1 VEASAKV
8 SRNLTRNELVAMAG
22 GVLVAVGVFL
32 NWYETNAGNRAAN
45 IDGMKG
51 AFSAWDVHPILR
63 WLLLAAAVAPF
74 ILAYIIVRGHELSW
88 ARGEMTAVTAIAAFG
103 LIAYNGVIA
112 RPGDP
117 SSQISLQPGWWV
129 ALLGTLLMLG
139 GAALRSSEVER
150 TRKPPGVI

>member
-1 VEASAKV
+1 VEASAKL
-8 SRNLTRNELVAMAG
+8 SRTLTRNEFVALAGGALVAI
-22 GVLVAVGVFL
+22 GVFL

-45 IDGMKG
+45 IDGLKG

-74 ILAYIIVRGHELSW
+74 ILAYIIVRGHQLSW

-103 LIAYNGVIA
+103 LILYNGVID
-112 RPGDP
+112 RPGEP

>member
-1 VEASAKV
+1 VEASAKL
-8 SRNLTRNELVAMAG
+8 SRKLTRNEFVAMAG
-22 GVLVAVGVFL
+22 GVLVGIGVFL

-45 IDGMKG
+45 VNGMKG

-74 ILAYIIVRGHELSW
+74 ILAYIIVRGHQLSW

-103 LIAYNGVIA
+103 LIVYNGVIG
-112 RPGDP
+112 RPGEP
-117 SSQISLQPGWWV
+117 SSEISLQPGWWV

>member
-1 VEASAKV
+1 VEASAKL
-8 SRNLTRNELVAMAG
+8 SRKLTRNEFVAMAG
-22 GVLVAVGVFL
+22 GVLVGIGVFL
-32 NWYETNAGNRAAN
+32 NWYETNAGNVAAN
-45 IDGMKG
+45 VNGMKG

-74 ILAYIIVRGHELSW
+74 ILAYIIVRGHQLSW

-103 LIAYNGVIA
+103 LIVYNGVIG
-112 RPGDP
+112 RPGEP
-117 SSQISLQPGWWV
+117 SSEISLKLGWWV

>member
-1 VEASAKV
+1 VEASAKL
-8 SRNLTRNELVAMAG
+8 SRKLTRNEFAAMAG
-22 GVLVAVGVFL
+22 GVLVGIGVFL

-45 IDGMKG
+45 VNGMKG

-74 ILAYIIVRGHELSW
+74 ILAYIIVRGHQLSW

-103 LIAYNGVIA
+103 LIVYNGVIG
-112 RPGDP
+112 RPGEP
-117 SSQISLQPGWWV
+117 SSEISLQPGWWV

>member
-1 VEASAKV
+1 MEASAKL
-8 SRNLTRNELVAMAG
+8 SRTLTRNELVAMAG

-32 NWYETNAGNRAAN
+32 NWYETNAGNAAAN

-51 AFSAWDVHPILR
+51 AFSAWQVHPILR

-74 ILAYIIVRGHELSW
+74 ILAYIIVRGHQLSW

-103 LIAYNGVIA
+103 LIVYNGVIA

-139 GAALRSSEVER
+139 GAALRSSETER

>member
-1 VEASAKV
+1 VEVSAKL
-8 SRNLTRNELVAMAG
+8 SRTLTRNEFVALAGGALVAI
-22 GVLVAVGVFL
+22 GVFL
-32 NWYETNAGNRAAN
+32 NWYQTNAGNRAAN

-74 ILAYIIVRGHELSW
+74 ILAYIILRGHQLSW

-103 LIAYNGVIA
+103 LILYNGVID
-112 RPGDP
+112 RPGEP

-129 ALLGTLLMLG
+129 AVLGTLLMLG

>member
-1 VEASAKV
+1 MEASAKL
-8 SRNLTRNELVAMAG
+8 SRKLTRNELVAMAG
-22 GVLVAVGVFL
+22 GALVAVGVFL

-45 IDGMKG
+45 IDGLKG

-74 ILAYIIVRGHELSW
+74 ILAYIIVRGHQLSW
-88 ARGEMTAVTAIAAFG
+88 ARGEMTAVIAIAAFG

-129 ALLGTLLMLG
+129 ALVGTLLMLG
-139 GAALRSSEVER
+139 GAALRSSEVEG

>member
-1 VEASAKV
+1 VEASAKL
-8 SRNLTRNELVAMAG
+8 SRKLTRNELVAMAG
-22 GVLVAVGVFL
+22 GALVAVGVFL
-32 NWYETNAGNRAAN
+32 NWYETNAANRAAKIN
-45 IDGMKG
+45 GMKG

-74 ILAYIIVRGHELSW
+74 ILAYIIVRGHQLSW

-103 LIAYNGVIA
+103 LIGYNGVIA
-112 RPGDP
+112 RPGEP

>member
-1 VEASAKV
+1 VEASAKL
-8 SRNLTRNELVAMAG
+8 SRKLTRNELVALSG
-22 GVLVAVGVFL
+22 GVLVAIGVFL
-32 NWYETNAGNRAAN
+32 SWYETNAGNRAAN

-51 AFSAWDVHPILR
+51 SFSAWDVHPILR
-63 WLLLAAAVAPF
+63 WLLLAAAVAPL

-103 LIAYNGVIA
+103 LIVYNGVID
-112 RPGDP
+112 RPGEP
-117 SSQISLQPGWWV
+117 SSEISLQPGWWV

>member
-1 VEASAKV
+1 VEASAKL
-8 SRNLTRNELVAMAG
+8 SRKLTRNELVAMAG
-22 GVLVAVGVFL
+22 GALVAVGVFL

-45 IDGMKG
+45 IDGLKG

-74 ILAYIIVRGHELSW
+74 ILAYIIVRGHQLSW
-88 ARGEMTAVTAIAAFG
+88 ARGEMTAVIAIAAFG

-129 ALLGTLLMLG
+129 ALVGTLLMLG
-139 GAALRSSEVER
+139 GAALRSSEVEG

>member
-1 VEASAKV
+1 VEASAKL
-8 SRNLTRNELVAMAG
+8 SRKLTRNELAALAG
-22 GVLVAVGVFL
+22 GVLVAIGVFL

-51 AFSAWDVHPILR
+51 SFSAWDVHPILR

-103 LIAYNGVIA
+103 LIVYNGVID
-112 RPGDP
+112 RPGEP
-117 SSQISLQPGWWV
+117 SSEISLQPGWWV

>member
-1 VEASAKV
+1 VEASAKL
-8 SRNLTRNELVAMAG
+8 SRKLTRNELVAMAG
-22 GVLVAVGVFL
+22 GALVAVGVFF

-45 IDGMKG
+45 IDGLKG

-74 ILAYIIVRGHELSW
+74 ILAYIIVRGHQLSW
-88 ARGEMTAVTAIAAFG
+88 ARGEMTAVIAIAAFG
-103 LIAYNGVIA
+103 LIVYNGVIA

-129 ALLGTLLMLG
+129 TLVGTLLMLG
-139 GAALRSSEVER
+139 GAALRSSESER

>member
-1 VEASAKV
+1 VEASAKL
-8 SRNLTRNELVAMAG
+8 SRKLTRNELVALAG
-22 GVLVAVGVFL
+22 GVLVAIGVFL

-51 AFSAWDVHPILR
+51 SFSAWDVHPILR

-103 LIAYNGVIA
+103 LIVYNGVID
-112 RPGDP
+112 RPGEP
-117 SSQISLQPGWWV
+117 SSEISLQPGWWV